1 MRQPNLNLLKMVDPK
16 YQKVLTQQP
25 KIVWLFRAHLQRNV
39 KQTPM
44 KMKNITGIHE
54 NSYGPKQ

>member
-1 MRQPNLNLLKMVDPK
+1 MVDPK

-25 KIVWLFRAHLQRNV
+25 KIVWLFRARLQRNV
-39 KQTPM
+39 KQTSM

-54 NSYGPKQ
+54 NSYGLKQ